1 MINIRKNFLLIFKL
15 SILIVTC
22 YLVYKNLN
30 NQENLVILIDQLDY
44 KYSIVIF
51 ILFIIASHLQIY
63 ITMNTIM
70 MKLVKR
76 LKFRYFAKLFF
87 NSQIISTILP
97 HSGLVYRAY
106 ELKKIDLSYTDFI
119 GVNYFLAWFYL
130 FFSLILYSIEI
141 LIFGLELE
149 NYRYILFIFCIAT
162 GLGTYFIPFLFLL
175 IPRLNFKKKIVQK
188 IYEKIRYIYLI
199 PIEFKNNRFFK
210 FLSINGLIGHIINF
224 LLIYFT
230 IKSVNID
237 LSISQIVIFFVINS
251 FLDQVPIIPKN
262 LGISE
267 LVFGLVSSSMGLGFE
282 VGLFIKLIL
291 RCFSFIN
298 LIFFSIIYNL
308 TLIKE

>member
-1 MINIRKNFLLIFKL
+1 MKNFKKKFLLIFKL
-15 SILIVTC
+15 SILILTC

-30 NQENLVILIDQLDY
+30 NQQNLINLKNQLDY
-44 KYSIVIF
+44 KYSVVIF

-63 ITMNTIM
+63 ITMNTIKI
-70 MKLVKR
+70 KLVKR
-76 LKFRYFAKLFF
+76 LKFKYFARLFF

-130 FFSLILYSIEI
+130 FFFLILYSIEI
-141 LIFGLELE
+141 LIFGSELE
-149 NYRYILFIFCIAT
+149 NYRYLLFIFGIVF
-162 GLGTYFIPFLFLL
+162 GLGIYCIPFLFLS
-175 IPRLNFKKKIVQK
+175 IPMLNFKKKIIQNL
-188 IYEKIRYIYLI
+188 YEKIRYIFLI

-210 FLSINGLIGHIINF
+210 FLSINGFIGHIINF
-224 LLIYFT
+224 LLIYFS

-237 LSISQIVIFFVINS
+237 LNISQIVIFFVINS
-251 FLDQVPIIPKN
+251 FLDQVPIVPKN

-308 TLIKE
+308 LSIKE